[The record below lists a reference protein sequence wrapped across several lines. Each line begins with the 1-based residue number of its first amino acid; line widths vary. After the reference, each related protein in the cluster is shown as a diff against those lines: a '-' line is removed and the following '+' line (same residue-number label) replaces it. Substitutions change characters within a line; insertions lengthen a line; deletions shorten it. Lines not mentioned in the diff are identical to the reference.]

1 MQSSSKS
8 KSDTKLSRSQSI
20 VLSIVSFTK
29 MQFLLIFWLWIT
41 TTFTTSAL
49 ERCRRQATSHALLLL
64 YRVKVIFSSCAPAT
78 SVNCEVRTLVSPTS
92 PSISGQG
99 YAKVIPHNDGRT
111 KQNKFSSLSACYHHH
126 AHHHHRSS
134 LCALEVESTKP
145 TALSRES
152 CSATLL
158 PSFISSAF

>member
-1 MQSSSKS
+1 VQSSSKS

-99 YAKVIPHNDGRT
+99 YAKVIPHCDGRT
-111 KQNKFSSLSACYHHH
+111 KQKSVPLSKH
-126 AHHHHRSS
+126 AIINMLIINMLIIIIAPHFV
-134 LCALEVESTKP
+134 LWK
-145 TALSRES
+145 
-152 CSATLL
+152 
-158 PSFISSAF
+158 